1 VLLWPSISREETLDS
16 YRTLFE
22 RNYGIFT
29 EKEQSRLKAAKILIA
44 GCGGI
49 GGTVAIILARSGV
62 ENFILI
68 EPDRYE
74 PSNMN
79 RQICCFENTI
89 GINKAEAV
97 AEHIKRINPEAHIE
111 LYDRRLDH
119 EEISDLIKKV
129 DVVFPA
135 ADDFAFSLIMFRD
148 AQRLGK
154 PALLIV
160 PSGSWGHVSI
170 IMPYSPPV
178 EDIEGVPKLVTYEEL
193 KEMFNTP
200 RYKFGTYFYVPV
212 ASWQIDY
219 YRRFVFEGAPPT
231 QLCPIVWTC
240 SSIGAMEIVK
250 TITGKWKAVT
260 SPRYYSITHKRIKVQ
275 RINGI
280 SLTTLLIWQR
290 KLMYKIFQT
299 KFGPFLELGQKAW
312 WLAFRKLYGHIERKR
327 NGLI

>member
-1 VLLWPSISREETLDS
+1 MDS
-16 YRTLFE
+16 YQTLFE

-29 EKEQSRLKAAKILIA
+29 EREQSKLKAAKMLIV

-68 EPDRYE
+68 EPDKYE

-79 RQICCFENTI
+79 RQVCCFENTL
-89 GINKAEAV
+89 GRNKAEAV
-97 AEHIKRINPEAHIE
+97 GEHIKRINPEAVVETHSRK
-111 LYDRRLDH
+111 LGH
-119 EEISDLIKKV
+119 EEIRELIKKA
-129 DVVFPA
+129 DIVFPA
-135 ADDFAFSLIMFRD
+135 ADDFAFSLIVFRD

-160 PSGSWGHVSI
+160 PSGTWGHVSM
-170 IMPYSPPV
+170 IMPDSPPV
-178 EDIEGVPKLVTYEEL
+178 EDIEGVPKLGTYEEL
-193 KEMFNTP
+193 KEMFSTP

-231 QLCPIVWTC
+231 QLCPVVWIC

-250 TITGKWKAVT
+250 TITGKWKPVA
-260 SPRYYSITHKRIKVQ
+260 SPRYYSITHNRIKIQ
-275 RINGI
+275 RINGP
-280 SLTTLLIWQR
+280 SLTTLLVWQR
-290 KLMYKIFQT
+290 KLMYRLFQT
-299 KFGPFLELGQKAW
+299 PLGPVLELGQKVW
-312 WLAFRKLYGHIERKR
+312 WLAFRKLYGLIERKR
-327 NGLI
+327 NG